1 MLVLARIA
9 TWLQISNILP
19 RKYNC
24 SLFDRF
30 CTILAD
36 ISLIMTSDYFGLIL
50 IDRDRSKSFIGQY
63 QKQSKPAK
71 LNTFI
76 LNDF

>member
-1 MLVLARIA
+1 MNSYFLRMNI
-9 TWLQISNILP
+9 NILP

-63 QKQSKPAK
+63 QKQSK
-71 LNTFI
+71 TSQTQYI
-76 LNDF
+76 YIE